1 MSGVWHD
8 LKRNVSALSTAAA
21 ESTGRLARR
30 GVLAL
35 DLVELRRSAVREYEQ
50 LGKRVRAL
58 LDASQASAIAA
69 DPDVRGCLDRVA
81 SLESAIARTEAAMAE
96 LTRPAGTPP
105 GPAGAA
111 TEPPAA
117 ASNTRA

>member
-1 MSGVWHD
+1 MSGVWDD
-8 LKRNVSALSTAAA
+8 LKRNVTALSTAAA

-35 DLVELRRSAVREYEQ
+35 DLVELRRSCAREYEH
-50 LGKRVRAL
+50 LGKRVRVL
-58 LDASQASAIAA
+58 LDMSQAAAIAA
-69 DPDVRGCLDRVA
+69 DADVRSCLDRVT

-96 LTRPAGTPP
+96 LHHPPAHAANPSE
-105 GPAGAA
+105 AA